1 MRILVTRPEP
11 DGERTAAALRARG
24 HEVITMPLL
33 RIEAIADADL
43 GRGPW
48 AAVVLTSANAARA
61 IASHRRFGELV
72 GLPAYV
78 VGARTK
84 AAAQAAGFAALR
96 SADGDLD
103 DLVGL
108 VAANPPAPGRPLLY
122 LAGAERAGDL
132 AGAMRR
138 HGIAVETAVVY
149 RSVMVT
155 TPDPA
160 LRMALANGE
169 VDAVL
174 HYSARSA
181 SAYLAAAT
189 AGGIDVLV
197 TKPKHFCLSSEV
209 AAPLLTAG
217 ATAVEAAAVPT
228 EQALLELVGTA
239 AR

>member
-24 HEVITMPLL
+24 HEVLTMPLL

-43 GRGPW
+43 GDGPW
-48 AAVVLTSANAARA
+48 VAVVLTSANAARA
-61 IASHRRFGELV
+61 IAGHRRFAEVV

-84 AAAQAAGFAALR
+84 AAAEAAGFAAVR

-103 DLVGL
+103 NLVRL
-108 VAANPPAPGRPLLY
+108 VATDPPPGRPLLY
-122 LAGAERAGDL
+122 LAGTERAGDL
-132 AGAMRR
+132 AGALRT

-155 TPDPA
+155 RFDPA
-160 LRMALANGE
+160 LRIALANGE

-181 SAYLAAAT
+181 AAYLAAAT
-189 AGGIDVLV
+189 AGGIDASV
-197 TKPKHFCLSSEV
+197 TNLKHFCLSSEV
-209 AAPLLTAG
+209 AAPLFAAG
-217 ATAVEAAAVPT
+217 ATAVEIAALPT
-228 EQALLELVGTA
+228 EQALLERVGTA